1 MTVVGICMVKDE
13 ADVIRQTIEHML
25 KQVDHILVADN
36 MSSDGTSE
44 ILKSLPIEV
53 FTDSQVGYYQGPK
66 ITAMAQYA
74 GEYYGAAFICP
85 FDADERMS
93 ASDGIS
99 TVKEVLE
106 RLRPSTM
113 IAEASWITHNPNGNT
128 TKERLPKVAC
138 RYHPNLVIDQGNHFA
153 HYGKPVEKAIGL
165 LKVDHYPWRT
175 PEQALR
181 KIRNG
186 IAAYRAAPD
195 LPAKYGTHW
204 KELARV
210 LETEGEKAVL
220 TRLGMLES

>member
-1 MTVVGICMVKDE
+1 MAVVVGVSVVKDE
-13 ADVIRQTIEHML
+13 ADIIRQTIESML
-25 KQVDHILVADN
+25 KQVDHIIVSDN
-36 MSSDGTSE
+36 NSSDGTYE
-44 ILKSLPIEV
+44 ILKSLPVELRRDFGI
-53 FTDSQVGYYQGPK
+53 GYYQSIK
-66 ITAMAQYA
+66 VTALAHEA
-74 GEYYGAAFICP
+74 GRQGADFVVA
-85 FDADERMS
+85 FDADEVWQ
-93 ASDGIS
+93 ASDGTS

-106 RLRPSTM
+106 HLRPKTM
-113 IAEASWITHNPNGNT
+113 IAEAQWLTHNPNRT
-128 TKERLPKVAC
+128 TTIERLPKVAC

-195 LPAKYGTHW
+195 LPEKYGTHW
-204 KELARV
+204 KELARL

-220 TRLGMLES
+220 ARLGLLES

>member
-1 MTVVGICMVKDE
+1 VAVIGISVVKDE
-13 ADVIRQTIEHML
+13 ADIIRQTIEHML
-25 KQVDHILVADN
+25 KQVDHIIVADN
-36 MSSDGTSE
+36 MSSDGTHE
-44 ILKSLPIEV
+44 VLESLPVELLEDREV
-53 FTDSQVGYYQGPK
+53 AYRQGAK
-66 ITAMAQYA
+66 VTALAHAAYD
-74 GEYYGAAFICP
+74 GYGADFVVS
-85 FDADERMS
+85 FDADEVWR
-93 ASDGIS
+93 ASDPRQ

-113 IAEASWITHNPNGNT
+113 IAEAQWLTHNPNGT
-128 TKERLPKVAC
+128 TTIERLPKVAC

-153 HYGKPVEKAIGL
+153 HYGKPVERAIGL

-195 LPAKYGTHW
+195 LPEKYGTHW

-220 TRLGMLES
+220 ARLGMLEL